1 MSKNLNINAREVVEE
16 IYDILG
22 VRPSG
27 TQSDE
32 VAHAIEQV
40 IVKALEKSV
49 ELSTDAATEIFSA
62 DRDMAHKIAEEIGR
76 ANKVL
81 IANLSALGAPR
92 RADPQSA

>member
-1 MSKNLNINAREVVEE
+1 MSEHLNINAREVVEE

-27 TQSDE
+27 AQGDQ

-40 IVKALEKSV
+40 IVKALKKSV
-49 ELSTDAATEIFSA
+49 ERSTDAATEVCSS
-62 DRDMAHKIAEEIGR
+62 DSDMAKKIAKEIGL

-81 IANLSALGAPR
+81 IANLSAMR
-92 RADPQSA
+92 